1 MNNLR
6 GGPSNQPEETTSRQ
20 RDLEWVRRLKAGD
33 LSALEEMV
41 REYQDRIYRLARG
54 LLRDP
59 EEALD
64 VTQEAFLRVHQNI
77 GRFAEKSAFYTWLY
91 RIVVNLCH
99 DTRRRAQR
107 RRKEFSLDQYNEER
121 EREGEAGLEIAD
133 PQGVDPRDRGADEEL
148 EARVVEAM
156 ESLPEKHRTA
166 LLLREV
172 ENMSY
177 EEIAA
182 ATGVSIGTVMSR
194 LFYARKKM
202 QELLAPYL
210 DESWGERS

>member
-6 GGPSNQPEETTSRQ
+6 GEPSNQPEETTSRQ

-41 REYQDRIYRLARG
+41 KEYQDRIYRLAQG

-99 DTRRRAQR
+99 DARRRAQR

-121 EREGEAGLEIAD
+121 ERDGEAALEIAD

-177 EEIAA
+177 EEIAS

-202 QELLAPYL
+202 QELLGPYL
-210 DESWGERS
+210 DESWGARS

>member
-6 GGPSNQPEETTSRQ
+6 GEPSNQPEETTSRQ

-41 REYQDRIYRLARG
+41 KEYQDRIYRLAQG

-99 DTRRRAQR
+99 DARRRAQR

-121 EREGEAGLEIAD
+121 ERDGEAALEIAD

-177 EEIAA
+177 EEIAS
-182 ATGVSIGTVMSR
+182 ATGVSLGTVMSR

-210 DESWGERS
+210 DESWGAR

>member
-1 MNNLR
+1 MNNPSAP
-6 GGPSNQPEETTSRQ
+6 PSNLMEQTASRE

-41 REYQDRIYRLARG
+41 RHYQERIYRLAQG

-64 VTQEAFLRVHQNI
+64 VTQEAFLRVHQGI
-77 GRFAEKSAFYTWLY
+77 GGFAEKSAFYTWLY

-99 DTRRRAQR
+99 DARRRER
-107 RRKEFSLDQYNEER
+107 RRGKEFSLDQYNEER
-121 EREGEAGLEIAD
+121 DRDGEAPLEIAD
-133 PQGVDPRDRGADEEL
+133 PQGIDPRDRGADQEL

-177 EEIAA
+177 EEIAT

-210 DESWGERS
+210 EEGWRERS